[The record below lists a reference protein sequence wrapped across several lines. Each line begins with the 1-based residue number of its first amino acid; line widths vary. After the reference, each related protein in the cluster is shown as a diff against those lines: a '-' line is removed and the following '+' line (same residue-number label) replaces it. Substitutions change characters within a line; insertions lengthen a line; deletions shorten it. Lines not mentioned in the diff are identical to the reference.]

1 MTDLHFW
8 LFLLVGGSAV
18 AAAVGMLLLRN
29 AVYSALCLIY
39 IMAALAL
46 LFLMLDAP
54 FLALVQVTVYAG
66 AVMVLFLFV
75 MMLLGNQVIS
85 ASEREIRGLPI
96 IASIGATVFILAA
109 GLAIQGGEVDAD
121 AAPPPAPQL
130 RVAQFSQSSADG
142 AGASLRL
149 GGIRV
154 SSDFGYGVAS
164 EFQTLV
170 PGAHAVALVAA
181 DGSPLYEGSVTLA
194 AGEAVTLLIYPDEQ
208 NEAAATA
215 TRVVEDFSHV
225 GLRESRLAIVN
236 LSGSALS
243 VYDTGS
249 DRALDAARDP
259 LWVAELANGDASEPR
274 LTERGRIDLA
284 FVNPATGE
292 TVLRTPELELDGGA
306 SALFVIANDGVGRA
320 MWRHFS
326 VGSEDPFGSPA
337 AVGQS
342 LFRRYLLP
350 FEMVGVLLLA
360 ALVGGIIVAQG
371 QRRDVRRRDV
381 RRRVV
386 RTLAAAIDAQTV
398 GEDTGGY
405 PAQLPA
411 AEGDEG

>member
-243 VYDTGS
+243 VLRYRQRPCAGCGS
-249 DRALDAARDP
+249 GP
-259 LWVAELANGDASEPR
+259 
-274 LTERGRIDLA
+274 
-284 FVNPATGE
+284 
-292 TVLRTPELELDGGA
+292 
-306 SALFVIANDGVGRA
+306 
-320 MWRHFS
+320 
-326 VGSEDPFGSPA
+326 
-337 AVGQS
+337 AVGC
-342 LFRRYLLP
+342 RIG
-350 FEMVGVLLLA
+350 E
-360 ALVGGIIVAQG
+360 
-371 QRRDVRRRDV
+371 RRRE
-381 RRRVV
+381 R
-386 RTLAAAIDAQTV
+386 AAPD
-398 GEDTGGY
+398 
-405 PAQLPA
+405 
-411 AEGDEG
+411 

>member
-75 MMLLGNQVIS
+75 MMLLGNQAIS

-109 GLAIQGGEVDAD
+109 GLAIQGGDVDSASS

-130 RVAQFSQSSADG
+130 RVVHFNQSNADES
-142 AGASLRL
+142 GASLRVDGL
-149 GGIRV
+149 RIAT
-154 SSDFGYGVAS
+154 DFGYGVAS
-164 EFQTLV
+164 EYQTLA

-181 DGSPLYEGSVTLA
+181 DGAPLYEGSVSLA
-194 AGEAVTLLIYPDEQ
+194 GGEAVTLLIYPGEQ
-208 NEAAATA
+208 NDAAATA
-215 TRVVEDFSHV
+215 SRVVEDFSHV
-225 GLRESRLAIVN
+225 GLRESRVAIVN
-236 LSGSALS
+236 LSGGALT

-249 DRALDAARDP
+249 DRALDMARDP
-259 LWVAELANGDASEPR
+259 LWVDELANGAASEPR

-284 FVNPATGE
+284 LVNSATGE
-292 TVLRTPELELDGGA
+292 TLLRTPGLELAGGA
-306 SALFVIANDGVGRA
+306 SALLVIANDGAGRA
-320 MWRHFS
+320 VWRQYS
-326 VGSEDPFGSPA
+326 LDTADPFGSPA

-342 LFRRYLLP
+342 LFRRFLLP

-360 ALVGGIIVAQG
+360 ALVGGIIISQG

-381 RRRVV
+381 RRRVA
-386 RTLAAAIDAQTV
+386 RTLAAAIDAQTT
-398 GEDTGGY
+398 GESA
-405 PAQLPA
+405 AQLPA
-411 AEGDEG
+411 AEGDEA

>member
-75 MMLLGNQVIS
+75 MMLLGNQAIS

-109 GLAIQGGEVDAD
+109 GLAIQSGDVDSASS

-130 RVAQFSQSSADG
+130 RVVHFNQSNADES
-142 AGASLRL
+142 GASLRVDGL
-149 GGIRV
+149 RIAT
-154 SSDFGYGVAS
+154 DFGYGVAS
-164 EFQTLV
+164 EYQTLA

-181 DGSPLYEGSVTLA
+181 DGAPLYEGSVSLA
-194 AGEAVTLLIYPDEQ
+194 GGEAVTLLIYPGEQ
-208 NEAAATA
+208 NDAAMTA
-215 TRVVEDFSHV
+215 SRVVEDFSHV
-225 GLRESRLAIVN
+225 GLRESRVAIVN
-236 LSGSALS
+236 LSGGALS

-249 DRALDAARDP
+249 DRALDMARDP
-259 LWVAELANGDASEPR
+259 LWVDELANGAASEPR

-284 FVNPATGE
+284 LVNSATGE
-292 TVLRTPELELDGGA
+292 TLLRTPGLELAGGA
-306 SALFVIANDGVGRA
+306 SALLVIANDGAGRTV
-320 MWRHFS
+320 WRQYS
-326 VGSEDPFGSPA
+326 LDTADPFGSPA

-342 LFRRYLLP
+342 LFRRFLLP

-360 ALVGGIIVAQG
+360 ALVGGIIISQG

-381 RRRVV
+381 RRRVA
-386 RTLAAAIDAQTV
+386 RTLAAAIDAQTT
-398 GEDTGGY
+398 GESA
-405 PAQLPA
+405 AQLPA
-411 AEGDEG
+411 AEGDGA

>member
-85 ASEREIRGLPI
+85 SGEREIRGLPI
-96 IASIGATVFILAA
+96 IASIGATIFILAA
-109 GLAIQGGEVDAD
+109 GLAIQSGDVDSASS

-130 RVAQFSQSSADG
+130 RVVHFNQSNADES
-142 AGASLRL
+142 GASLRVDGL
-149 GGIRV
+149 RIAT
-154 SSDFGYGVAS
+154 DFGYGVVS
-164 EFQTLV
+164 EYQTLA

-181 DGSPLYEGSVTLA
+181 DGALLYEEGVSLA
-194 AGEAVTLLIYPDEQ
+194 GGEAVTLLIYPGEQ
-208 NEAAATA
+208 NDAAMTA
-215 TRVVEDFSHV
+215 SRVVEDFSHV
-225 GLRESRLAIVN
+225 GLRESRVAIVN
-236 LSGSALS
+236 LSGGALS

-249 DRALDAARDP
+249 DRALDMARDP
-259 LWVAELANGDASEPR
+259 LWVDELANGAASEPR

-284 FVNPATGE
+284 LVNSATGE
-292 TVLRTPELELDGGA
+292 TLLRTPGLELAGGA
-306 SALFVIANDGVGRA
+306 SALLVIANDGAARTV
-320 MWRHFS
+320 WRQYS
-326 VGSEDPFGSPA
+326 LDTADPFGSPA

-342 LFRRYLLP
+342 LFRRFLLP

-360 ALVGGIIVAQG
+360 ALVGGIIISQG

-381 RRRVV
+381 RRRVA
-386 RTLAAAIDAQTV
+386 RTLAAAIDAQTT
-398 GEDTGGY
+398 GESA
-405 PAQLPA
+405 AQLPA
-411 AEGDEG
+411 AEGDGA

>member
-1 MTDLHFW
+1 
-8 LFLLVGGSAV
+8 
-18 AAAVGMLLLRN
+18 
-29 AVYSALCLIY
+29 
-39 IMAALAL
+39 
-46 LFLMLDAP
+46 MLDAP

-85 ASEREIRGLPI
+85 AGEREIRGLPI
-96 IASIGATVFILAA
+96 IASVGATIFILAA

-154 SSDFGYGVAS
+154 ASDFGYGVAS

-194 AGEAVTLLIYPDEQ
+194 AGEAVTLLIYPGEQ
-208 NEAAATA
+208 NDAAATA

-320 MWRHFS
+320 VWRHFS
-326 VGSEDPFGSPA
+326 VDSADPFGSPA

-371 QRRDVRRRDV
+371 QRRGVRRRDV
-381 RRRVV
+381 RRRVA
-386 RTLAAAIDAQTV
+386 RTLAAAIDAQTS
-398 GEDTGGY
+398 GEGA
-405 PAQLPA
+405 AQLPA
-411 AEGDEG
+411 GEGDGG

>member
-1 MTDLHFW
+1 MTNLHFW

-85 ASEREIRGLPI
+85 SDEREIRGLPI
-96 IASIGATVFILAA
+96 IASIGATIFILAA
-109 GLAIQGGEVDAD
+109 GLAIQSGDVDSASS

-130 RVAQFSQSSADG
+130 RVVHFNQSNADES
-142 AGASLRL
+142 GASLRVDGL
-149 GGIRV
+149 RIAT
-154 SSDFGYGVAS
+154 DFGYSVAS
-164 EFQTLV
+164 EYQTLV

-181 DGSPLYEGSVTLA
+181 DGAPLYEGSVSLA
-194 AGEAVTLLIYPDEQ
+194 GGEAVTLLIYPGEQ
-208 NEAAATA
+208 NDAAMTA
-215 TRVVEDFSHV
+215 SRVVEDFSHV

-236 LSGSALS
+236 LSGGALS

-249 DRALDAARDP
+249 DRALDMARDP
-259 LWVAELANGDASEPR
+259 LWVAELANGAASEPR

-284 FVNPATGE
+284 LVNSATGE
-292 TVLRTPELELDGGA
+292 TLLRTPGLELAGGA
-306 SALFVIANDGVGRA
+306 SALLVIANDGAARTV
-320 MWRHFS
+320 WRQYS
-326 VGSEDPFGSPA
+326 LDTADPFGSPA

-342 LFRRYLLP
+342 LFRRFLLP

-360 ALVGGIIVAQG
+360 ALVGGIIISQG

-381 RRRVV
+381 RRRVA
-386 RTLAAAIDAQTV
+386 RTLAAAIDAQTT
-398 GEDTGGY
+398 GESA
-405 PAQLPA
+405 AQLPA
-411 AEGDEG
+411 AEGDGA

>member
-85 ASEREIRGLPI
+85 SDEREIRGLPI
-96 IASIGATVFILAA
+96 IASIGATIFILAA
-109 GLAIQGGEVDAD
+109 GLAIQSGDVDSASS

-130 RVAQFSQSSADG
+130 RVVHFNQSNADES
-142 AGASLRL
+142 GASLRVDGL
-149 GGIRV
+149 RIAT
-154 SSDFGYGVAS
+154 DFGYGVAS
-164 EFQTLV
+164 EYQTLA

-181 DGSPLYEGSVTLA
+181 DGAPLYEESVSLA
-194 AGEAVTLLIYPDEQ
+194 GGEAVTLLIYPGEQ
-208 NEAAATA
+208 NDAAMTA
-215 TRVVEDFSHV
+215 SRVVEDFSHV
-225 GLRESRLAIVN
+225 GLRESRVAIVN
-236 LSGSALS
+236 LSGGALS

-249 DRALDAARDP
+249 DRALDMARDP
-259 LWVAELANGDASEPR
+259 LWVDELANGAASEPR

-284 FVNPATGE
+284 LVNSATGE
-292 TVLRTPELELDGGA
+292 TLLRTPGLELAGGA
-306 SALFVIANDGVGRA
+306 SALLVIANDGAGRTV
-320 MWRHFS
+320 WRQYS
-326 VGSEDPFGSPA
+326 LDTADPFGSPA

-342 LFRRYLLP
+342 LFRRFLLP

-360 ALVGGIIVAQG
+360 ALVGGIIISQG

-381 RRRVV
+381 RRRVA
-386 RTLAAAIDAQTV
+386 RTLAAAIDAQTT
-398 GEDTGGY
+398 GESA
-405 PAQLPA
+405 AQLPA
-411 AEGDEG
+411 AEGDEA